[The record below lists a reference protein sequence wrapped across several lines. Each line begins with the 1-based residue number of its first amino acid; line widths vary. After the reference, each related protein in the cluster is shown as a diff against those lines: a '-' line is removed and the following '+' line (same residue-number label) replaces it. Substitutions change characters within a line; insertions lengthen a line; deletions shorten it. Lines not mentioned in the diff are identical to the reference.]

1 MSILNLSNEE
11 RERFMTFYKQYSQKV
26 SRGGSGHI
34 LPVKL
39 ERLPRFLKYG
49 AREADTAL
57 ELAIS
62 LEWHKEFNPEYAH
75 IHIEERAY
83 SIDQIAQPFADS
95 SIFAQEKTLLYRAA
109 FKQDHIQ

>member
-1 MSILNLSNEE
+1 MSILDLSNEE
-11 RERFMTFYKQYSQKV
+11 REKYLAFYNQHSRKV
-26 SRGGSGHI
+26 SKSGSVHI

-39 ERLPRFLKYG
+39 EKLPRFLKYG
-49 AREADTAL
+49 AKEADIAL
-57 ELAIS
+57 EVAIS
-62 LEWHKEFNPEYAH
+62 LEWHKEFNPEYAY